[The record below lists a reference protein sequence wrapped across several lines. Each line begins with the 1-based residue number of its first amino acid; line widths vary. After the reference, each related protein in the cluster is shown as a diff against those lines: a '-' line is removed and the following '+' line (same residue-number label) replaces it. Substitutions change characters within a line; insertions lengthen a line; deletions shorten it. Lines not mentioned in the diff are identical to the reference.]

1 MNKQSLIDAFR
12 TLRESWFNRVLRS
25 YSHEREWED
34 DERGNYRE
42 ERNKELKELYDK
54 QTERI
59 IYQGWETNSIVCPS
73 CERDMRM
80 GE

>member
-54 QTERI
+54 QTEQI
-59 IYQGWETNSIVCPS
+59 ICGGHAAVCPS
-73 CERDMRM
+73 CEHDMRM